1 MYQDVKLLTSL
12 VGRLLNSHHSRLKAD
27 HQLAGVHP
35 STQEITRIAWT
46 GCLRVKR
53 YCTIPVVL
61 QRDAIIYHHHS
72 TLSSESGFSQ
82 RSAIQLS
89 VLCYRHRLLHSPLY
103 KRKVLGSLL
112 ATCWSAIGHF
122 FSLSSGTVPDVF
134 AKVNSAVKTATL
146 CWSP

>member
-46 GCLRVKR
+46 GCLSVKR

-103 KRKVLGSLL
+103 ERKVSRSCFWDRYWRHAGQPL
-112 ATCWSAIGHF
+112 ANF
-122 FSLSSGTVPDVF
+122 FPCLQ
-134 AKVNSAVKTATL
+134 
-146 CWSP
+146 